1 MQRSLRL
8 EFKHLSSRGGLS
20 TTTRGEL
27 YGGSWRLSAGATV
40 VDLNGEVVLTETF
53 SGETGLGLSLLVGR
67 VSPGGRLLGHM
78 GGWEVTESGVL
89 RFRTVRVHTEMAL
102 LVVGLRERF
111 LELVLNQQLVSLET
125 HFLSSFV

>member
-1 MQRSLRL
+1 M
-8 EFKHLSSRGGLS
+8 
-20 TTTRGEL
+20 
-27 YGGSWRLSAGATV
+27 

-53 SGETGLGLSLLVGR
+53 SGETGLGLSLLVRR